1 MSFVSLFTG
10 AASFTVF
17 FGIAEEAGFLAAH
30 GQDSLD
36 VHGTFD
42 AFLLD
47 LAAQFIRRLDIAT
60 VLDIVGMAAA
70 AAEELGPA
78 VAADGLV
85 EDVHVAE
92 ERRQFRIGHAVIDI
106 ADDVVVLADELMARI
121 DIAVGDDTHVFMT
134 GTAAAQALGDTGT
147 AVEIHDE
154 MIVNEGTAFIH
165 TLQVEISQAV
175 IFFVNAGQ
183 IVVRNGIGQIV
194 TDDRFHGQ
202 AFKAEVGHVFY
213 VFGKIEVVFC
223 IRPADVIFFTIAM
236 LGSIDLIVRTGL
248 IGAVAT
254 GVGAHAVV
262 DFRTAVEAED
272 EADVVIRQILDFRR
286 VEKHAVRRQGQF
298 EDFIVDLF
306 LFPDVFD
313 GLLDDAEVHQRF
325 AAEEVDFAVLAFA
338 FCTFDKQVDSPFGY
352 VEAHEFPLVRII
364 IALRGKAVLT
374 AQVAVVRDVQA

>member
-134 GTAAAQALGDTGT
+134 GTAAAQAFGDTGT

-213 VFGKIEVVFC
+213 VFGKIEVVFVYV
-223 IRPADVIFFTIAM
+223 P
-236 LGSIDLIVRTGL
+236 RT
-248 IGAVAT
+248 
-254 GVGAHAVV
+254 
-262 DFRTAVEAED
+262 
-272 EADVVIRQILDFRR
+272 
-286 VEKHAVRRQGQF
+286 
-298 EDFIVDLF
+298 
-306 LFPDVFD
+306 
-313 GLLDDAEVHQRF
+313 
-325 AAEEVDFAVLAFA
+325 
-338 FCTFDKQVDSPFGY
+338 
-352 VEAHEFPLVRII
+352 
-364 IALRGKAVLT
+364 
-374 AQVAVVRDVQA
+374 